1 MKKINILFVLLILF
15 GCTTEKSNNN
25 NFENTRQSF
34 ISSWW
39 KQFPTSATTAGFHD
53 YDAELLAYDKSCRE
67 ADKAF
72 VNAWLDTLSH
82 LETSKLESNDLTD
95 LALMKG
101 ALQSILFYT
110 DTLKAW
116 QWDPS
121 NYNVAGAFADI
132 INAKNLDSLQKRTY
146 IQARIKK
153 VKSYYDAAKAN
164 IENPSPE
171 HTQLAIEQSEGVKE
185 YLNSEVLNW
194 VETKADLQEAVSAID
209 GFSAYLKTILPTA
222 KRDFRIGKELF
233 DIKFKHDIQSEWTA
247 AEVYEKAIN
256 RKKELHL
263 EMAKLT
269 KELWSKYMNVE
280 MPKDTLK
287 AISALINKISEKHAH
302 RDSFIQSIE
311 KQIPELQAF
320 VNEKQLLFL
329 DPKKPLKVR
338 RTPGYMDG
346 VAGASIS
353 APGPYDKDAETFYN
367 VSTLEKFSNE
377 SAESYL
383 REYNHYILQILNIH
397 EAIPGHYA
405 QLVYSNNS
413 PSIIKSVFGNG
424 AMVEGWAVYTERMM
438 IEAGYGNSEPEM
450 LLMYNKWHLRTVCNT
465 ILDYSVH
472 VKGWKKEDAIHL
484 LVNEAFQQQAEA
496 EGKWRRVQL
505 SQVQLCSYFTG
516 YSEIFALREEMK
528 KASSFD
534 LKKFHESFLSFG
546 SAPVKEIKK
555 LMLK

>member
-132 INAKNLDSLQKRTY
+132 INAKNLDSLQKRTF

-194 VETKADLQEAVSAID
+194 VETKADLQEAVAAID
-209 GFSAYLKTILPTA
+209 GFSTYLKTILPTA

-256 RKKELHL
+256 RKNELHL

-269 KELWSKYMNVE
+269 KELWTKYMNVE

-287 AISALINKISEKHAH
+287 AISALINKISDKHPH

-311 KQIPELQAF
+311 KQIPELQTF

-338 RTPGYMDG
+338 RTPSYMDG